1 MPTVRIRSVAGEK
14 DWNCSLKH
22 PEQWMGHPCTQTTA
36 RIPGPFTSDFGR
48 KPARLSMLIGRHPG
62 SLFSST
68 IILPPFCGLAKTMP
82 VLGTDLSGKYY
93 PDMPGIAVH
102 PRGRAFKH
110 TYRIRSDY
118 TNSIL
123 PLLNALFCRF
133 QVFLLYFLWIT
144 NRPVHAWPA
153 LFSDFHAPL

>member
-1 MPTVRIRSVAGEK
+1 
-14 DWNCSLKH
+14 
-22 PEQWMGHPCTQTTA
+22 
-36 RIPGPFTSDFGR
+36 
-48 KPARLSMLIGRHPG
+48 
-62 SLFSST
+62 
-68 IILPPFCGLAKTMP
+68 MP

-123 PLLNALFCRF
+123 PLLNALLRNLR
-133 QVFLLYFLWIT
+133 VFLLYFLWIT
-144 NRPVHAWPA
+144 EQPVHARLIRSGGVHA
-153 LFSDFHAPL
+153 LQKEKVVIHKAHGKRPDLSIF